1 MISVGALTSGRD
13 VPSTRFRIRQFIES
27 LADNGVVV
35 REYRPFIDKYS
46 TPPGAL
52 LGPLWTAAKLT
63 SRLPGLLGARRSD
76 VVWIERELLAGRFT
90 LEGFIPGSSV
100 LDVDDAIWL
109 TGDPGYSERIA
120 RRCAGVIA
128 GNSYIAEHYRAFT
141 PAVWIVP
148 TCVDTD
154 RWRPRARVDGRPW
167 TIGWIGSAS
176 NLQYLEAV
184 EQPVAEFLTRHED
197 ARLLIVA
204 DRPPAFHELPD
215 RRWRYE
221 KWSAEREVDLVSQ
234 FDLGL
239 MPLPNTEWAR
249 GKCGAKMLLYMASG
263 IPSLVTPLGSNVD
276 ILERGQV
283 GLGALGPDDWA
294 SALERFYG
302 DRSFAAECGREGRR
316 VALEFLSVKAN
327 VGRLAGIF
335 EQVARG

>member
-1 MISVGALTSGRD
+1 VISVGALTSGRD
-13 VPSTRFRIRQFIES
+13 VPSTRFRIRQFIEP

-35 REYRPFIDKYS
+35 REYLPFIDKYS

-52 LGPLWTAAKLT
+52 FGPLWVAAKLI

-76 VVWIERELLAGRFT
+76 AVWIERELLAGRFT
-90 LEGFIPGSSV
+90 LEGFVPRNSV

-109 TGDPGYSERIA
+109 AGDPGYSERIA

-128 GNSYIAEHYRAFT
+128 GNSYIAEHYRTIA
-141 PAVWIVP
+141 PDVWIVP

-154 RWRPRARVDGRPW
+154 RWRPRPRVEGRPW
-167 TIGWIGSAS
+167 TVGWIGSAS
-176 NLQYLEAV
+176 NLPYLDAV
-184 EQPVAEFLTRHED
+184 EAPLAQFLTLHED
-197 ARLLIVA
+197 AQLLVVA
-204 DRPPAFHELPD
+204 DRRPAFPKLPD
-215 RRWRYE
+215 RCWQYQE
-221 KWSAEREVDLVSQ
+221 WSAEREVDLVSQ

-283 GLGALGPDDWA
+283 GLGALGPDAWA
-294 SALERFYG
+294 NALERFYR
-302 DRSFAAECGREGRR
+302 DRSFAAQCGREGRR
-316 VALEFLSVKAN
+316 VAVEFLSVKAN

-335 EQVARG
+335 AQVAKG